1 MTITLQIVAY
11 SAALTW
17 ISFLMGST
25 FRNRMWTAEGRKAGI
40 GSRDQAPQATLMG
53 GRADRAA
60 ANSIESFITF
70 AALALTAHVAGLDN
84 DHVALGAKIYFIAR
98 VAYLPAYYFGLNPW
112 RTIIWF
118 VSVVGQGMILVAILS
133 A

>member
-17 ISFLMGST
+17 FSYMVGT
-25 FRNRMWTAEGRKAGI
+25 MFRNRIWTPEGMKGGI
-40 GSRDQAPQATLMG
+40 GSRDQAPKASVFA

-70 AALALTAHVAGLDN
+70 AALALTAHVAGVDN
-84 DHVALGAKIYFIAR
+84 DQVALGAKIYFFAR
-98 VAYLPAYYFGLNPW
+98 LAYLPAYYFGLNPW

-118 VSVVGQGMILVAILS
+118 VSVIGQGMILVTILS